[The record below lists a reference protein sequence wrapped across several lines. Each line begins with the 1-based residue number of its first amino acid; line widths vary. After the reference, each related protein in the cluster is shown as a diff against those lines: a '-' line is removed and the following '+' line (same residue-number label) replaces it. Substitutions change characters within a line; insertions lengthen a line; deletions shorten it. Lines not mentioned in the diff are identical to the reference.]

1 MKIDTKSWGN
11 KPIKNFSRWEQREIY
26 SYQDINERDTNL
38 ELVNKI
44 VQAVDNS
51 SDLVWSSDDLDLI
64 SEALIQKKLRDKN
77 NIEIKSWKLD
87 NFPISIAELKSLF
100 NYSTA
105 SESKTKIR
113 FDFYTHIKLAKL
125 LDYKN
130 TFLTIIIIT
139 GLIYFQCD
147 LLGWA
152 LLLTWVI
159 SNLVFLNLH
168 EKWSHGYIHAKNKFL
183 NIILDIISYL
193 FLTKLPIIEKIDLE
207 NMYKDHLLHHKY
219 WQTSNDMVDYTLK
232 NNNLFTF
239 IFGDPKYF
247 SNDTNYKSIRK
258 TNYGQTN
265 IEARFINQHQQIIV
279 IFLHLLLL
287 VLLGFKY
294 YFYFVVLQIW
304 FANIYNRL
312 FIEYIPHKLLKNKQD
327 IPILIPFVGT
337 SAALHNEHHIRNTH
351 LLDDH
356 GLLRKYLN
364 PHYYLTKLF
373 FKLA

>member
-1 MKIDTKSWGN
+1 MKLN
-11 KPIKNFSRWEQREIY
+11 LKPWADKKFEKFSRWEQREIY
-26 SYQDINERDTNL
+26 SYHDINEQDTNL

-51 SDLVWSSDDLDLI
+51 SDLVWSCDDLDLI

-87 NFPISIAELKSLF
+87 NFPMSIAELKSLV
-100 NYSTA
+100 NYSTTP
-105 SESKTKIR
+105 ESKIR
-113 FDFYTHIKLAKL
+113 FNFYTYFKLAKL

-130 TFLTIIIIT
+130 TFLTISAIA
-139 GLIYFQCD
+139 GLVYFKFD

-152 LLLTWVI
+152 LLVAWVV
-159 SNLVFLNLH
+159 SNLLFLNLH
-168 EKWSHGYIHAKNKFL
+168 ENWVHGYIQAKNKFL
-183 NIILDIISYL
+183 DIILDSTTY
-193 FLTKLPIIEKIDLE
+193 FFYTKLPIIEKIDI
-207 NMYKDHLLHHKY
+207 NNSYTDHLLHHKY
-219 WQTSNDMVDYTLK
+219 WQTPNDPVDYTLK

-239 IFGDPKYF
+239 IFGDPKYV

-258 TNYGQTN
+258 TN
-265 IEARFINQHQQIIV
+265 IEERFIDQHQQIIV

-337 SAALHNEHHIRNTH
+337 SAALHNEHNIRNTH
-351 LLDDH
+351 ILDDH